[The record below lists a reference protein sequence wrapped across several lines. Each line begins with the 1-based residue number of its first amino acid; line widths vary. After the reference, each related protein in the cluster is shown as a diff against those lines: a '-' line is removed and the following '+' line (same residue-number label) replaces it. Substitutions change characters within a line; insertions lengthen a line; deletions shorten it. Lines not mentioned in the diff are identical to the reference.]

1 MIVSSTIRRLAL
13 SVGFICGSF
22 IGPISAAEF
31 SLAEETDLI
40 GSPSQIESVYADT
53 LIDIARTHQLG
64 YEEIRLA
71 NPGVDTWLPGEGTE
85 VKLPTQFVLPDANRS
100 GIVINIAEY
109 RMYYYFQVDGAQWVR
124 TFPISIGR
132 MDWGTPLGRASI
144 TKKVKNPSWY
154 PPRSIRDEWA
164 ADGRELGTH
173 VPPGPDNP
181 LGEYALRLSI
191 PGYLIHGTNRPAG
204 VGMRVTHGC
213 IRMFPEDI
221 EWLFPKVPV
230 NTPVRIVN
238 QPIKLGWSG
247 NELYLEVHP
256 PLEEGGASEDTD
268 DGEIIQQAPKEL
280 IADSLGS
287 SVTDIIELYVQATQ
301 DRAASVNWELV
312 DRIYEERLGV
322 PVKIGDAIERLPSDA
337 ELESSK
343 NDAGVVFIEFM
354 QNKESDADT

>member
-1 MIVSSTIRRLAL
+1 MIDSLTIRRLVL
-13 SVGFICGSF
+13 CVGFFCGSF
-22 IGPISAAEF
+22 AGPVVAAEYG
-31 SLAEETDLI
+31 LAAENDLI
-40 GSPSQIESVYADT
+40 GSPGRMVSVYEDT
-53 LIDIARTHQLG
+53 LIDIARAHQLG

-71 NPGVDTWLPGEGTE
+71 NPSVDAWLPGEGTE
-85 VKLPTQFVLPDANRS
+85 VLLPTQFVLPKAKRS

-109 RMYYYFQVDGAQWVR
+109 RMYYYFKAAGEQRVR

-132 MDWGTPLGRASI
+132 MDWGTPLGRAAI
-144 TKKVKNPSWY
+144 VKKVKNPSWY

-164 ADGRELGTH
+164 ADGRELGSH

-230 NTPVRIVN
+230 DTPVRIVN

-247 NELYLEVHP
+247 DDLYLEVHP
-256 PLEEGGASEDTD
+256 SLEEGGTREEDADGDIVTQTHDEPVADAS
-268 DGEIIQQAPKEL
+268 
-280 IADSLGS
+280 SS
-287 SVTDIIELYVQATQ
+287 SVTDIIELYVQATRE
-301 DRAASVNWELV
+301 RAASVDWELIDTV
-312 DRIYEERLGV
+312 YEERLGM
-322 PVKIGDAIERLPSDA
+322 PVKIGTANEQLPIDA
-337 ELESSK
+337 EVTA
-343 NDAGVVFIEFM
+343 NF
-354 QNKESDADT
+354 